1 MILSVHQPNFIPW
14 IGYFHKIAH
23 SDIFILLDQVQYPRG
38 KSVANRNKIKTIN
51 GVVELVVPISKPK
64 GYDGKINYNELSI
77 ADPNWHVKILK
88 TIYYSY
94 AKTPYFKEVYLWI
107 EHLFQMTNFC
117 EMNIRFIEELIQK
130 LGLKTIIKRQS
141 EFHLDPQLKN
151 NDLILSLCKLNHATV
166 YLSGIGAKAYND
178 PELYNANLIELS
190 YTDFTHP
197 NYPQQFGDFESH
209 LSILDALFHLG
220 FAETSKL
227 LIEKSTTN

>member
-14 IGYFHKIAH
+14 IGYFHKIAC

-64 GYDGKINYNELSI
+64 GNDGKINYNELSF
-77 ADPNWHVKILK
+77 ADPQWYVKILK

-94 AKTPYFKEVYLWI
+94 SKSPFFTEVYDWI

-117 EMNIRFIEELIQK
+117 EMNVRFIEELIHK
-130 LGLKTIIKRQS
+130 LGVKTILKRQS
-141 EFHLDPQLKN
+141 EFNFDAQLKN
-151 NDLILSLCKLNHATV
+151 NDLILSLCKVNHATV
-166 YLSGIGAKAYND
+166 YLSGTGAKAYNN
-178 PELYNANLIELS
+178 PELYKANLIELT

-197 NYPQQFGDFESH
+197 HYPQQFGLFESH
-209 LSILDALFHLG
+209 LSILDVLFNLG
-220 FAETSKL
+220 FEETSKL
-227 LIEKSTTN
+227 FI